1 MLHIVDDEVDIQ
13 SAIKWMAKSR
23 KLKCLTY
30 SSGNEFLENFQID
43 QANAPESGSKEAVQI
58 NFDPGGDCVLMDV
71 RMPGLSGI
79 ATYDIIANK
88 KLNKRLP
95 VIFIT
100 GHGEISMAVD
110 AIKRGAFDFF
120 EKPFDDNQLFD
131 RILVALAHSRKEA
144 ELAVVYRRLETLT
157 TREREILKLILVGK
171 MNKVIADNLGISMRT
186 VEVHRANILDKME
199 VKSAIELAGLIS
211 KS

>member
-23 KLKCLTY
+23 KMKCATY
-30 SSGNEFLENFQID
+30 SSGNEFLEIFQIPQTD
-43 QANAPESGSKEAVQI
+43 DPISVPGKEIEI

-88 KLNKRLP
+88 KLHKRLP

-100 GHGEISMAVD
+100 GHGEIAMAVD

-120 EKPFDDNQLFD
+120 EKPFDDNRLFE
-131 RILVALAHSRKEA
+131 RIQAALAHSRKEGDM
-144 ELAVVYRRLETLT
+144 AVVYRRLDKLT
-157 TREREILKLILVGK
+157 IREREILNLILVGK
-171 MNKVIADNLGISMRT
+171 MNKVIADKLGISMRT
-186 VEVHRANILDKME
+186 VEVHRANILEKME
-199 VKSAIELAGLIS
+199 VKSAIELAGLI
-211 KS
+211 K

>member
-23 KLKCLTY
+23 KMKCATY
-30 SSGNEFLENFQID
+30 SSGNEFLEIFQIPQTD
-43 QANAPESGSKEAVQI
+43 EPISVPKMESAI

-88 KLNKRLP
+88 KLHKRLP

-100 GHGEISMAVD
+100 GHGELSMAVD

-120 EKPFDDNQLFD
+120 EKPFDDNHLFD
-131 RILVALAHSRKEA
+131 RIQAALSHSRKEGD
-144 ELAVVYRRLETLT
+144 LAVIYRRLDKLT
-157 TREREILKLILVGK
+157 MREREILNLILVGK
-171 MNKVIADNLGISMRT
+171 MNKVIADKLGISMRT
-186 VEVHRANILDKME
+186 VEVHRANILEKME
-199 VKSAIELAGLIS
+199 VKSAIELAGLI
-211 KS
+211 K